1 VVSRLCAKTLQ
12 GEDAMSSH
20 NRSQEASA
28 ELNGQRWLTMK
39 LQAIGLPS
47 RTRGQP
53 RIRRCDADRIKP
65 VSKALLMITVSAALF
80 TVSAVLWTLVY
91 LMAR

>member
-1 VVSRLCAKTLQ
+1 
-12 GEDAMSSH
+12 MSSH
-20 NRSQEASA
+20 NKSQEVSA

-39 LQAIGLPS
+39 LHAIGLPS
-47 RTRGQP
+47 RTQRQH
-53 RIRRCDADRIKP
+53 RIRCHDGDRTGP

-80 TVSAVLWTLVY
+80 TVSAVLWALVY